1 MAWFWT
7 DDLALLLIARD
18 AVAPTAVAH
27 WISAPIAHRGEGEAL
42 DIARTLLARELDT
55 DEDATTTTS
64 AA

>member
-7 DDLALLLIARD
+7 DDLARLLIARD
-18 AVAPTAVAH
+18 GVAPGAVAH
-27 WISAPIAHRGEGEAL
+27 WISAPIAHRAEGEAL

-55 DEDATTTTS
+55 EGDAEAATS